1 MNSCLCKLFLNPINK
16 ERFARGLPAAF
27 EIVNQMMP
35 SGNPAVGILR
45 EHVIIG
51 FLVSEFG
58 KENVQFPNKENDRNY
73 YIVLCGERLSI
84 KTITGDLGLKILWTA
99 DTEMAKREIETD
111 YKPTQD
117 ILLINIFW
125 NENRDSIFYIP
136 LSVQQSVLSRIGRD
150 EYLSSASG
158 TNNRGI
164 EIKRKAVNEL
174 KSHSDTL
181 RISVEWFTENVVLP
195 NPWDEW
201 VKYWDEI

>member
-1 MNSCLCKLFLNPINK
+1 MNSHLNELFLNPVNRD
-16 ERFARGLPAAF
+16 RFAKRVPAAF
-27 EIVNQMMP
+27 EIVEQKMP
-35 SGNPAVGILR
+35 PGNPAVGVLR

-58 KENVQFPNKENDRNY
+58 KENVQIPKKGNERGNY
-73 YIVLCGERLSI
+73 ILLSGEKLSI
-84 KTITGDLGLKILWTA
+84 KTRTGDGGLKVLWTS
-99 DTEMAKREIETD
+99 DTEKVKREIETD

-125 NENRDSIFYIP
+125 NEIKDSVFYIP
-136 LSVQQSVLSRIGRD
+136 LSVQQSVLSRLGRG

-158 TNNRGI
+158 RNNRGI
-164 EIKRKAVNEL
+164 EIRKKAVDEL

-181 RISVEWFTENVVLP
+181 RTSVNWVTENVIFP

>member
-1 MNSCLCKLFLNPINK
+1 MNSHLHELFLNPVNR
-16 ERFARGLPAAF
+16 ERFAKGLPAAF
-27 EIVNQMMP
+27 EIVKQRMLP
-35 SGNPAVGILR
+35 SNPAVGVLR
-45 EHVIIG
+45 EHVITG

-58 KENVQFPNKENDRNY
+58 KENVQIPKKGNERSY
-73 YIVLCGERLSI
+73 YILLCGEKLSI
-84 KTITGDLGLKILWTA
+84 KTITGDVGLKILWTS
-99 DTEMAKREIETD
+99 DTEKVKREIETD

-125 NENRDSIFYIP
+125 NEIKDSVFYIL
-136 LSVQQSVLSRIGRD
+136 LSVQQSVLSRIGRG

-181 RISVEWFTENVVLP
+181 RISVEWGTQNIMFPE
-195 NPWDEW
+195 PWDEW
-201 VKYWDEI
+201 VKYWNEI